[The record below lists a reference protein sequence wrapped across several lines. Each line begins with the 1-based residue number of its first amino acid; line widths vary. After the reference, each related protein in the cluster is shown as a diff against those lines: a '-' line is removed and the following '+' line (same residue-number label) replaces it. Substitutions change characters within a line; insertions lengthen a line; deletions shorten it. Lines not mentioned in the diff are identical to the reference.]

1 MGQKTKSRLESLR
14 EVKEGSKGVIRCVKL
29 LLNQFKSEIVTKSVE
44 NELGC
49 KAGKHW

>member
-14 EVKEGSKGVIRCVKL
+14 EVKEGSKGAIRCAKL